1 MIDAAHLCDTE
12 KITHNNTHSAMP
24 YKNIGIIITT
34 FIALLLGSGMVAAQ
48 DSTEVVIP
56 DFEHIKREVNNPH
69 SAYYYPILTAKYN
82 SNDTTMTLDE
92 YRYYYL
98 GYTFQEDY
106 NPYRRSE
113 FSHQIDHLYKQG
125 RKLSVAE
132 YENLI
137 RFAQQTLND
146 NPFDLRQINILIYA
160 LKGTHRHKEAAI
172 WQYRLDHI
180 IDAIL
185 STGDG
190 ITPESAWHVIYPTH
204 EYIILNCLGMKGVEF
219 IFVEPCYDYIE
230 IEENNRRI
238 EGFYFNVERIL
249 DVYDTKYCHEE
260 GDET

>member
-1 MIDAAHLCDTE
+1 MQQYIH
-12 KITHNNTHSAMP
+12 KI
-24 YKNIGIIITT
+24 
-34 FIALLLGSGMVAAQ
+34 FIVILLAILSSSVSYAQ
-48 DSTEVVIP
+48 EEAETILP
-56 DFEHIKREVNNPH
+56 DFAQIQREVNDPL
-69 SAYYYPILTAKYN
+69 SEYYYPKLMAKYN
-82 SNDTTMTLDE
+82 STDTTMTLEE

-113 FSHQIDHLYKQG
+113 YAHQIDHLYKQG
-125 RKLSVAE
+125 RELSVAE

-137 RFAQQTLND
+137 KFAKQSLND
-146 NPFDLRQINILIYA
+146 DPFDLRQINILVYA
-160 LKGTHRHKEAAI
+160 LKGINRHKEAAI

-190 ITPESAWHVIYPTH
+190 MTPETAWHVIYPTH
-204 EYIILNCLGMKGVEF
+204 EYIILNCLGMKGVDF
-219 IFVEPCYDYIE
+219 VFVEPFYDYIE

-249 DVYDTKYCHEE
+249 DVYEMKYCYEE
-260 GDET
+260 GDEIE

>member
-1 MIDAAHLCDTE
+1 MQPHIH
-12 KITHNNTHSAMP
+12 KIF
-24 YKNIGIIITT
+24 T
-34 FIALLLGSGMVAAQ
+34 FILLALLSSSALYAQ
-48 DSTEVVIP
+48 EEAEIVLP
-56 DFEHIKREVNNPH
+56 DFAQIQREVNDPQ
-69 SAYYYPILTAKYN
+69 SQYYYPKLMSRYN
-82 SNDTTMTLDE
+82 STDTTMTIEE

-113 FSHQIDHLYKQG
+113 YAHQIDHLYKQG
-125 RKLSVAE
+125 RELSVAE

-137 RFAQQTLND
+137 KFAKQTLND
-146 NPFDLRQINILIYA
+146 DPFDLRQINILVYA
-160 LKGTHRHKEAAI
+160 LKGINRHKEAAI

-190 ITPESAWHVIYPTH
+190 MTPETAWYVIYPTH
-204 EYIILNCLGMKGVEF
+204 EYIILNCLGMKGVDF
-219 IFVEPCYDYIE
+219 VFVEPFYDYIE

-249 DVYDTKYCHEE
+249 DVYEMKYCYEE
-260 GDET
+260 GEEIE